1 MNAENNIKPTE
12 QIQASANNAQ
22 RTADVNQAT
31 LDNTTST
38 INNKPS
44 EPVHFKMGGKHP
56 ITFDRFIRGL
66 IGASILAGVCLG
78 IYYLSEVLIPF
89 FIAWMVAYLLYPMVR
104 FLQHKCHLHN
114 RLLAIAITLLL
125 VCGLCAGFFYLV
137 VPPMIEEMGHLKNV
151 ALAYIQKGAD
161 NTTIPQ
167 PVQEFLHRH
176 VNKYQIENLLQQK
189 DVMAAIKSTVPKVWN
204 VLWSTAGIIIN
215 IVASLIA
222 LLYLLFI
229 LTDYEKYANGWIQFV
244 PKNKRTFAAQL
255 VSDIEH
261 GMAGYFRGQALVA
274 LSNCVMF
281 SIGFLII
288 GFPMPIGLGCLIGVI
303 SFVPYLQVVG
313 FVPASLL
320 ALLKAAETGEN
331 FWWLLC
337 LIFIVY
343 LVVQVLQDTIF
354 TPRIMGKIMGLP
366 PAIILLSLSVWGY
379 ALGIIGLI
387 LALPITT
394 LAISYYKRYVVGDNS
409 STPANPTTDV
419 LDDETIAVEKAT
431 GIYVEPPTTNRPFVS
446 DDAKDKKSTDKAP
459 SQDNNKA

>member
-1 MNAENNIKPTE
+1 MENNFPSPT
-12 QIQASANNAQ
+12 
-22 RTADVNQAT
+22 
-31 LDNTTST
+31 
-38 INNKPS
+38 P
-44 EPVHFKMGGKHP
+44 PFKMGGQSP

-66 IGASILAGVCLG
+66 IGIVVLALVGTAL
-78 IYYLSEVLIPF
+78 YYLSGVLIPF
-89 FIAWMVAYLLYPMVR
+89 FVAWVVAYLLFPVVR
-104 FLQHKCHLHN
+104 FFQHTCRLRN
-114 RLLAIAITLLL
+114 RLVSIIITLVL
-125 VCGLCAGFFYLV
+125 VCGLLAGFFYLV
-137 VPPMIEEMGHLKNV
+137 VPPMIEEMSHLKDV
-151 ALAYIQKGAD
+151 ALSYIQQGT
-161 NTTIPQ
+161 NHNNIPR
-167 PVQEFLHRH
+167 PVQQFLHQH
-176 VNKYQIENLLQQK
+176 VNAQDIETFLKQK
-189 DVMAAIKSTVPKVWN
+189 DVAAAIKATVPKVWS

-229 LTDYEKYANGWIQFV
+229 LTDYEKYANGWINFV
-244 PKNKRTFAAQL
+244 PRSKRTFAAQL

-281 SIGFLII
+281 SIGFAII

-313 FVPASLL
+313 FVPAALL

-337 LIFIVY
+337 LILIVY

-387 LALPITT
+387 IALPVTT
-394 LAISYYKRYVVGDNS
+394 LAISYYKRYVVGNGSVSDADLK
-409 STPANPTTDV
+409 PGE
-419 LDDETIAVEKAT
+419 LDEESIAVEKAAGT
-431 GIYVEPPTTNRPFVS
+431 YVAP
-446 DDAKDKKSTDKAP
+446 DDEKK
-459 SQDNNKA
+459 

>member
-1 MNAENNIKPTE
+1 M
-12 QIQASANNAQ
+12 
-22 RTADVNQAT
+22 
-31 LDNTTST
+31 
-38 INNKPS
+38 
-44 EPVHFKMGGKHP
+44 
-56 ITFDRFIRGL
+56 
-66 IGASILAGVCLG
+66 
-78 IYYLSEVLIPF
+78 
-89 FIAWMVAYLLYPMVR
+89 
-104 FLQHKCHLHN
+104 
-114 RLLAIAITLLL
+114 
-125 VCGLCAGFFYLV
+125 
-137 VPPMIEEMGHLKNV
+137 
-151 ALAYIQKGAD
+151 
-161 NTTIPQ
+161 
-167 PVQEFLHRH
+167 
-176 VNKYQIENLLQQK
+176 
-189 DVMAAIKSTVPKVWN
+189 
-204 VLWSTAGIIIN
+204 WSTAGIIIN
-215 IVASLIA
+215 IIASLIA

-387 LALPITT
+387 LALPVTT
-394 LAISYYKRYVVGDNS
+394 LAISYYKRYVIGDNS

-431 GIYVEPPTTNRPFVS
+431 GIYVEPPTANKPFAS

-459 SQDNNKA
+459 SQDYNKV

>member
-1 MNAENNIKPTE
+1 MTQNNSTNNGTPDNA
-12 QIQASANNAQ
+12 A
-22 RTADVNQAT
+22 
-31 LDNTTST
+31 
-38 INNKPS
+38 
-44 EPVHFKMGGKHP
+44 FKVGGQSP

-66 IGASILAGVCLG
+66 IGLLLIAGLG
-78 IYYLSEVLIPF
+78 TALYYLSGVLIPF
-89 FIAWMVAYLLYPMVR
+89 FVAWMVAYLLYPVVR
-104 FLQHKCHLHN
+104 FLQNKCRLRN
-114 RLLAIAITLLL
+114 RLLAIIITLLL
-125 VCGLCAGFFYLV
+125 TCGAIAGFIYIV
-137 VPPMIEEMGHLKNV
+137 VPPMIEEIGHLKDV
-151 ALAYIQKGAD
+151 ALSYIQGGI
-161 NTTIPQ
+161 NNNTIPV
-167 PVQEFLHRH
+167 PVQQFLHRH
-176 VNKYQIENLLQQK
+176 INEYQIEHLLQQK
-189 DVMAAIKSTVPKVWN
+189 DVMAAIKNTLPKVWN

-215 IVASLIA
+215 IIASLIA
-222 LLYLLFI
+222 ILYLLFI
-229 LTDYEKYANGWIQFV
+229 LTDYEKYANGWILFV
-244 PKNKRTFAAQL
+244 PKSKRTFAAQL

-288 GFPMPIGLGCLIGVI
+288 DFPMPIGLGCLIGVI

-313 FVPASLL
+313 FIPASLL

-331 FWWLLC
+331 FWWLLF
-337 LIFIVY
+337 LILIVY

-387 LALPITT
+387 MALPVTT

-409 STPANPTTDV
+409 CTHANPTTDV

-431 GIYVEPPTTNRPFVS
+431 GIYVEPPTTNPT
-446 DDAKDKKSTDKAP
+446 STPKR
-459 SQDNNKA
+459 DNASKETTQP